1 VLAPCRERER
11 ERERERRM
19 RKEGERWILKPN
31 GEK

>member
-1 VLAPCRERER
+1 LHLAERER

>member
-1 VLAPCRERER
+1 LHLAERER

-19 RKEGERWILKPN
+19 RKEGERWIMKPN

>member
-1 VLAPCRERER
+1 LHLAER